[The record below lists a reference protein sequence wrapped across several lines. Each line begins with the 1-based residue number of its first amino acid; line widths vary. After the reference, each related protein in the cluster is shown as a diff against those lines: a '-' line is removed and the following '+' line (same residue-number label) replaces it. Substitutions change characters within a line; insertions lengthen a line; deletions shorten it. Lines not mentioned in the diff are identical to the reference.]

1 MRASLDW
8 LRDYVDIQ
16 VAPDEL
22 AARLIAQGLQVEGIE
37 APGAGIQGVVVGLI
51 LELRPHPESSDWSIA
66 RVDVGGRETVLVTGA
81 RNVAAGDRVPVALPG
96 AELPGGDVIR
106 EETLRGVASHG
117 MLCSGAELGL
127 SSDASGILILPS
139 DTVPGT
145 GIGEALGLKVDHV
158 FDIDI
163 LQRADC
169 LGYAFLAREFAA
181 ALQQPFREP
190 EIRVREEGID
200 SSRMLRVSVE
210 APDLC
215 PRYAARLVTDIRLA
229 PSPWWMARR
238 LMAAGVRPINN
249 LVDITNYVM
258 LEMNQPLHAFD
269 YDRLEGGRII
279 VRRARPDETIV
290 TLDGVERA
298 LDTGILVIADA
309 ARPVAAAGIMGG
321 ESSEI
326 TGSTQTV
333 LLESAWFD
341 MAANRRASAKLGLR
355 TEASIRF
362 GKGIDPLG
370 VMRAMDRAAQLIE
383 ELGAGKVARG
393 FVDIHGELPRPLVI
407 DVRPERVNAL
417 LGSSIPLDETIACL
431 KRLPFGVETGENAIR
446 VTVPTFR
453 TDIHE
458 EIDLVEEI
466 ARIYGYNRIP
476 STVPKP
482 ETVGRLNP
490 AQQAESRLRNVL
502 SGQGL
507 SEVIAWH
514 LVDPVSFD
522 RLELPA
528 DHPWRKAPGLLMPM
542 SVEQSVVRP
551 ALMIG
556 LMDIASYNARRQQS
570 DLRLFEIGHVVGELP
585 PSGKELPCEQPQL
598 GILLMG
604 RDKAADWL
612 HTGREADFFE
622 LKGIVET
629 VLDELTGAEAVFEP
643 QELPAMHPGRTASI
657 RLGHH
662 VIGFAGE
669 VHPAVLENYGL
680 SRRVCYAQ
688 IDLPRLL
695 AGAPV
700 PQSQPLPRFPGVERD
715 IALLVPDSVPATR
728 VLRCIEQAGTEL
740 LERVRLFDVYRG
752 GQVAEGWRSLAFS
765 LLLRHNER
773 TLTEADVNA
782 AMEAILD
789 AAATEVGAR
798 RR

>member
-1 MRASLDW
+1 MRASLEW

-16 VAPDEL
+16 VPPDEL
-22 AARLIAQGLQVEGIE
+22 AARLIAQGLQVESIE
-37 APGAGIQGVVVGLI
+37 ASGAGIKGVVVGRI
-51 LELRPHPESSDWSIA
+51 IELQPHPESPDWSIA
-66 RVDVGGRETVLVTGA
+66 RVDVGNRETVLVTGA
-81 RNVAAGDRVPVALPG
+81 RNITAGDLVPVALPG
-96 AELPGGDVIR
+96 AELPGGTVIR
-106 EETLRGVASHG
+106 EESFRGVASNG

-158 FDIDI
+158 LDIDI

-169 LGYAFLAREFAA
+169 LGYAFLAKEFAA
-181 ALQQPFREP
+181 ALHQSAREP
-190 EIRVREEGID
+190 EVMVREEGID
-200 SSRMLRVSVE
+200 SSRLLNITVE

-215 PRYAARLVTDIRLA
+215 PRYAARLITDINLA
-229 PSPWWMARR
+229 PSPWWMVRR
-238 LMAAGVRPINN
+238 LMAAGVRPINS

-269 YDRLEGGRII
+269 YDRLEGGRVI
-279 VRRARPDETIV
+279 VRRAGPDETIV
-290 TLDGVERA
+290 TLDGVERK

-309 ARPVAAAGIMGG
+309 AKPVAVAGIMGG

-326 TGSTQTV
+326 TPSTRTV

-341 MAANRRASAKLGLR
+341 LAANRRASSKLGLR

-370 VMRAMDRAAQLIE
+370 VVHAMDRAAQLVE
-383 ELGAGKVARG
+383 ELGVGKVGRG
-393 FVDIHGELPRPLVI
+393 FVDIHAGLPLPLVI

-417 LGSSIPLDETIACL
+417 LGSSIPTDEMVACL
-431 KRLPFGVETGENAIR
+431 KRLPFEVEIHANLLR

-476 STVPKP
+476 STVPRP

-490 AQQAESRLRNVL
+490 AQEAEVRLRQVL

-507 SEVIAWH
+507 AEAIAWH

-522 RLELPA
+522 RLQLPA
-528 DHPWRKAPGLLMPM
+528 GHPWRKAPRLLMPM

-556 LMDIASYNARRQQS
+556 LMDIASYNARRQQT

-604 RDKAADWL
+604 RDKPADWL

-629 VLDELTGAEAVFEP
+629 ILNELTGKEAVFEP
-643 QELPAMHPGRTASI
+643 QEMPFMHPGRTAAV
-657 RLGHH
+657 RLDHQA
-662 VIGFAGE
+662 IGFVGE
-669 VHPAVLENYGL
+669 VHPIVLENYGL
-680 SRRVCYAQ
+680 AKRVCYAQ
-688 IDLPRLL
+688 IDLSLLL

-700 PQSQPLPRFPGVERD
+700 PQYQPLPRFPGVERD

-728 VLRCIEQAGTEL
+728 VLRCIEQAGAGL

-765 LLLRHNER
+765 LLLRGSER